1 VTVDGSH
8 FRFPA
13 VIEPLNYPGIEQ
25 GGRVHF
31 FSLRQAGHVSS
42 LIEACHRVIPRVAYR
57 DRSMLSSTVPRAKA
71 AAPLD
76 SVSVAP
82 PRSVPYNMLPV
93 PHRMI
98 VVARF

>member
-1 VTVDGSH
+1 
-8 FRFPA
+8 
-13 VIEPLNYPGIEQ
+13 
-25 GGRVHF
+25 
-31 FSLRQAGHVSS
+31 
-42 LIEACHRVIPRVAYR
+42 
-57 DRSMLSSTVPRAKA
+57 MLSSTVPRAKA

-93 PHRMI
+93 HHRMI